1 MKLAAFEKH
10 FGKELGQTRRWAAF
24 QLIAAD
30 LIARNRAVYIVE
42 TGCARQSGNWSGD
55 GQSTLVWDW
64 LLDQAGGIGLAMDIN
79 PENCAVAASQVQH
92 FKVACVDSVVG
103 LRTLVEAKNI
113 DFLYLDSYDLT
124 ETIDSPL
131 HHLAELASVYAALPS
146 GCLIA
151 IDDCVDEQHGKH
163 RFVRDFLS
171 RLGVEPVLPSYVTVW
186 RKP

>member
-1 MKLAAFEKH
+1 M
-10 FGKELGQTRRWAAF
+10 
-24 QLIAAD
+24 
-30 LIARNRAVYIVE
+30 
-42 TGCARQSGNWSGD
+42 
-55 GQSTLVWDW
+55 
-64 LLDQAGGIGLAMDIN
+64 
-79 PENCAVAASQVQH
+79 
-92 FKVACVDSVVG
+92 DSVVG

>member
-1 MKLAAFEKH
+1 VTIADFDQKFS
-10 FGKELGQTRRWAAF
+10 KELSNTRRWEAF
-24 QLIAAD
+24 TLIAED
-30 LIARNRAVYIVE
+30 LLGRNRPLYIVE
-42 TGCARQSGNWSGD
+42 TGCARQENNWSGD

-64 LLDQAGGIGLAMDIN
+64 LLDQAGGTGLAMDISK
-79 PENCAVAASQVQH
+79 ENCAVAASQVQH
-92 FKVACVDSVVG
+92 FKVACVDSIVG
-103 LRTLVEAKNI
+103 LRTMVEPDKI

-131 HHLAELASVYAALPS
+131 HHLAELSAVYAALPS

-163 RFVRDFLS
+163 RFVRDWLLS
-171 RLGVEPVLPSYVTVW
+171 LGVRPLLESYVTVW